1 MSVSSHKGK
10 YSKRKRE
17 FLKSAWR
24 LDRLAISHQ
33 NNWPFWALIIS
44 RRESWTYSISTCCGR
59 CLLDHLRTIRAS
71 KNGSCGWRS
80 WRCVYRPYLARKNF
94 HAPDATKLTS
104 SQSDC
109 MQLRNHWT
117 WAMVQRSRYSS
128 TDTRYGSIEN
138 AERVPTFA
146 LPFHDMYLVAAP
158 SLSGNSTAWQ

>member
-1 MSVSSHKGK
+1 M
-10 YSKRKRE
+10 
-17 FLKSAWR
+17 
-24 LDRLAISHQ
+24 
-33 NNWPFWALIIS
+33 IS

-59 CLLDHLRTIRAS
+59 CLLHHLRTIRAS
-71 KNGSCGWRS
+71 KNGSCGWS

-94 HAPDATKLTS
+94 PAPDATKLMS

-146 LPFHDMYLVAAP
+146 VAFHDMYFVAAP
-158 SLSGNSTAWQ
+158 SLSGKFNCFTVNPAVHDARCAKVRTWFVYLAYADLLEPRMPRH